1 MNSLPIEKKMHG
13 EVLSIWKKSR
23 MRSIVNKIRLCVRKY
38 LIYLENSDKK
48 KRNGKEGI
56 YARGGAGGR
65 AFLRVRLISYL
76 AHSWP

>member
-1 MNSLPIEKKMHG
+1 
-13 EVLSIWKKSR
+13 
-23 MRSIVNKIRLCVRKY
+23 MRSIVNKIRLCVRKYLIYQKY

-76 AHSWP
+76 AHSWS

>member
-1 MNSLPIEKKMHG
+1 M
-13 EVLSIWKKSR
+13 
-23 MRSIVNKIRLCVRKY
+23 
-38 LIYLENSDKK
+38 YLETSERK

-56 YARGGAGGR
+56 YARKGGGGGGAGGR